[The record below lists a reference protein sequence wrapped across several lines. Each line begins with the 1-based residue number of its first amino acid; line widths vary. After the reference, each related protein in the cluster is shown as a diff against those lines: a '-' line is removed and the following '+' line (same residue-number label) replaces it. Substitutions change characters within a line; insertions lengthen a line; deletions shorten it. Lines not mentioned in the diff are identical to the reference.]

1 MVSISTL
8 IHPFSAS
15 RKKFDEELSKARFFK
30 ASAYQSA
37 GRELKGKPHFLP
49 LTCTPAEREKLSA
62 ALKSDASLKET
73 LLSLG
78 RSGQKGV
85 LLLEEKLSPELITDL
100 RRALLNGNLLTKEG
114 RLTKIMALKDVARD
128 ALSPMV
134 ALDVALLL
142 LGDGASPAS
151 EALLLGIEALLK
163 STALENAARREAQY
177 EDIYDRLRFYLLSEN
192 LTAADR
198 NALNGISR
206 ELHQEV
212 LTVSRLL
219 AALPELKVT
228 DRHRALSEAREAA
241 ALIGD
246 SEYALLERSLK
257 VALLFT
263 LSEMVTTVQG
273 TTLSYSRDWTL
284 EDKLLAPLTSYM
296 SGIYS
301 SLLYRLRLYLA
312 GPFKAN
318 PADRR
323 EIGKLLA
330 FHEARFLPLD
340 ENLIRF
346 LNGYRTQKSVVWKVT
361 SAGIA
366 RFQEVREHP
375 DTGNASAGPSH
386 SGAVKPLSLEELG
399 NNDLT
404 HGV

>member
-1 MVSISTL
+1 MVSLSTL

-15 RKKFDEELSKARFFK
+15 RQRFDEEITKARLFK

-37 GRELKGKPHFLP
+37 GRELKGEPFFLP
-49 LTCTPAEREKLSA
+49 LKGAVSDKGKLST
-62 ALKSDASLKET
+62 ALENDASLKET

-78 RSGQKGV
+78 KSGQKGV
-85 LLLEEKLSPELITDL
+85 ILLEEKLSPEIITDV
-100 RRALLNGNLLTKEG
+100 RKALLNGNVLTKEG
-114 RLTKIMALKDVARD
+114 RLTKILALKDVARD

-142 LGDGASPAS
+142 LGDSASPAS
-151 EALLLGIEALLK
+151 EALLQGIEALLK
-163 STALENAARREAQY
+163 STALENEARREAQY
-177 EDIYDRLRFYLLSEN
+177 EDLYDRLRFYLLSDN

-198 NALNGISR
+198 DALNGISR

-219 AALPELKVT
+219 ATLPELKVR
-228 DRHRALSEAREAA
+228 DRLRALSEAREAA
-241 ALIGD
+241 ALIGE

-263 LSEMVTTVQG
+263 FSEMVTTVQG

-284 EDKLLAPLTSYM
+284 EEKLIVPLTSVM
-296 SGIYS
+296 SAVYATIV
-301 SLLYRLRLYLA
+301 YRLRLYLA

-323 EIGKLLA
+323 EIEKLLA

-340 ENLIRF
+340 ERLTLF
-346 LNGYRTQKSVVWKVT
+346 LSGYRTPRSVVWKV
-361 SAGIA
+361 SPEGIS
-366 RFQEVREHP
+366 RFQEVSAHP
-375 DTGNASAGPSH
+375 DAAASVPVTSH
-386 SGAVKPLSLEELG
+386 SDAVKPLRLEELG
-399 NNDLT
+399 SHDLT
-404 HGV
+404 HGI